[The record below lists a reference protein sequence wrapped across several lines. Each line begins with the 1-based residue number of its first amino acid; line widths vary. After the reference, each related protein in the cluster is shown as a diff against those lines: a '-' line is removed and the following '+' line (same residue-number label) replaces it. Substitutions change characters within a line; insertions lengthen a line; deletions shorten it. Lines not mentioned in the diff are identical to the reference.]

1 MKKLTEEEALQMYND
16 MIDECCLEWKTPR
29 SSASDNME
37 EQDTIMYNCGF
48 SDYIDSISD
57 EYEVEGF

>member
-16 MIDECCLEWKTPR
+16 MLDECCTEWETPGG
-29 SSASDNME
+29 SASANME
-37 EQDTIMYNCGF
+37 DQDPIMYNCGF